1 MKPSDWLLFLMEII
15 SVAKEEKTTLT
26 QRVALLSHLRA
37 SLSVRIKLTPQQLSS
52 VPAEIVLHL
61 VF

>member
-1 MKPSDWLLFLMEII
+1 MAI
-15 SVAKEEKTTLT
+15 SHIAKEEEKNTFT
-26 QRVALLSHLRA
+26 QIVAVLSHPCA
-37 SLSVRIKLTPQQLSS
+37 SLSVRVKLTPQQLSL